1 MKEKVLHS
9 DLRYIHDALQGEPPE
24 LAGST
29 ILITGHAG
37 FLGYY
42 LTMYLL
48 EYAEELNLQIIA
60 VDNFALRIPSWQ
72 VHLDRNPRCKVYT
85 MRVEDINAES
95 IPNIDD
101 VNYIFH
107 MASIASPVYYRRFPL
122 ETFLANVQGL
132 ERFGNMYME
141 GQLPNLKRMVV
152 LSSSEIYGNPD
163 PENIP
168 TAEDYAGRVS
178 CTGPRACYDE
188 AKRVCETLCWIYANH
203 YQMPVSTVRP
213 FNIYGPGMS
222 IDDKRLPADLAS
234 SVLANRDIEIYSDG
248 APTRTFCYIADA
260 VVGMLK
266 VLCYHGNEAFN
277 IGNSTPEISV
287 MQLAQMYRDVGSLL
301 FGYTGEVVRKTHEDP
316 QYLTNN
322 PQRRCPDITKAVTLL
337 NYQPQISLD
346 EGIRRYLQYLK
357 G

>member
-1 MKEKVLHS
+1 MEEIIINS
-9 DLRYIHDALQGEPPE
+9 DLMYIHNMLKEERSKLVD
-24 LAGST
+24 ST
-29 ILITGHAG
+29 ILITGYAG

-48 EYAEELNLQIIA
+48 KYADELNLQIIA
-60 VDNFALRIPSWQ
+60 VDNYTLRVPEWQ
-72 VHLDRNPRCKVYT
+72 IQLDQNPRCKVFA
-85 MRVEDINAES
+85 MRVEDINNET
-95 IPNIDD
+95 IPNIGV

-107 MASIASPVYYRRFPL
+107 MASIASPVYYRQHPL

-132 ERFGNMYME
+132 KRFGDLFMSS
-141 GQLPNLKRMVV
+141 QLPDLRRMVV

-163 PENIP
+163 PNNIP
-168 TAEDYAGRVS
+168 TSEDYAGQVF

-188 AKRVCETLCWIYANH
+188 AKRVCETLCWIYSNH

-222 IDDKRLPADLAS
+222 TDDKRLPADLAA
-234 SVLANRDIEIYSDG
+234 SVLDNRDIEIYSDG

-260 VVGMLK
+260 VIGMLK
-266 VLCYHGNEAFN
+266 VLCYDRNDAFN
-277 IGNSTPEISV
+277 IGNSSPEISV
-287 MQLAQMYRDVGSLL
+287 MQLAKMYREIGKELFDYSGDVIL
-301 FGYTGEVVRKTHEDP
+301 KTHDDP

-322 PQRRCPDITKAVTLL
+322 PQRRCPNITKATTMLK
-337 NYQPQISLD
+337 YYPQISLD
-346 EGIRRYLQYLK
+346 EGIKRYLRYLK